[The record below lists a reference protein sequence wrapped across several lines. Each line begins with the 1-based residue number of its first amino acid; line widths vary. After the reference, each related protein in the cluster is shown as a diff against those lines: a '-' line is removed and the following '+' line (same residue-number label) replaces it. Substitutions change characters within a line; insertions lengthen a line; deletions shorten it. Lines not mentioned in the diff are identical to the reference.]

1 MMKQKKSQGKDKDQH
16 EETLNPDNVA
26 ENQLKTEEKEIP
38 STENTEIN
46 RETEL
51 QAKVAELN
59 DKLLR
64 LYSEFDNYRKR
75 TIKEKIEMSKTA
87 SEQLITDLLPVMD
100 DFERAAKS
108 LEATDN
114 VDVLKEGVQLIF
126 VKFRSI
132 LTSRG
137 LQEIKTMGEPFD
149 TDHQEAIAHIPAP
162 AEELKNRVVDELQKG
177 YMLNEKVI
185 RFAKVVVGS

>member
-1 MMKQKKSQGKDKDQH
+1 MKQKKSQGKDKDQH

>member
-1 MMKQKKSQGKDKDQH
+1 MKQKKSQGKDKDQH

-108 LEATDN
+108 FEATDN

-126 VKFRSI
+126 VKFRST